1 MGIKKG
7 IKMAV
12 KASKWP
18 EFPKEWTD
26 DRSGGTW
33 DEWWPK

>member
-7 IKMAV
+7 RRNEM
-12 KASKWP
+12 KWP